1 MPQFPAERSA
11 QLLRKARDA
20 FRPDDRVRAFLA
32 PGRVNLIGEHTDY
45 NEGFVLPAALDL
57 GLVVL
62 VAPRADGYVV
72 AVSADEG
79 PDDCFDLASP
89 VRLEGTIWS
98 NFVRGVVGALQE
110 GYGGLGGFTLA
121 VASTIPIGAGLS
133 SSAAIEVGVAFA
145 LCETFGIT
153 IPRPDLALMCQRVE
167 NRFIGVNCGIMDQ
180 FVVANATG
188 GHALF
193 LDCRDLATR
202 HVPLP
207 ADDVA
212 IVVCDTTK
220 ARTLAGSKYNER
232 RAECESA
239 VAVARRRHSG
249 VTALRDVTPEML
261 DEIEPD
267 VPEHVLRRARHIVS
281 EDLRVLAS
289 VDALAEGDVATF
301 GRLMNESHVS
311 LRDDYE
317 VSCPELDA
325 MVEIAQSVDGVLGSR
340 MTGAGFG
347 GCTVSLVRV
356 DAVDAL
362 ERAVAER
369 FPAASGLTPAV
380 YRSTA
385 SAGVHEEDPAQL
397 LGESVLP

>member
-1 MPQFPAERSA
+1 MPAFPAQKSA
-11 QLLRKARDA
+11 QLLRKAREA
-20 FRPDDRVRAFLA
+20 FRPGDHVRAFLA

-62 VAPRADGYVV
+62 LAPRGDGRVV

-79 PDDCFDLASP
+79 PDDAFDLAEP
-89 VRLEGTIWS
+89 VRLEGTVWS
-98 NFVRGVVGALQE
+98 NFVRGVVGALRE
-110 GYGGLGGFTLA
+110 RDGGLGGFTVA

-133 SSAAIEVGVAFA
+133 SSAAIEVCVAFA
-145 LCETFGIT
+145 LCETFGIA

-180 FVVANATG
+180 FVVANATS

-202 HVPLP
+202 HVPVP

-212 IVVCDTTK
+212 IAVCDTTR

-239 VAVARRRHSG
+239 VEVVRRGNPG

-261 DEIEPD
+261 DEIGPQVPD
-267 VPEHVLRRARHIVS
+267 NVFRRARHIVS
-281 EDLRVLAS
+281 EDMRVLAS
-289 VDALAEGDVATF
+289 VEALADGDVATF
-301 GRLMNESHVS
+301 GRLMNESHIS

-317 VSCPELDA
+317 VSCSELDA

-347 GCTVSLVRV
+347 GCTVSLVRLE
-356 DAVDAL
+356 AVDAL
-362 ERAVAER
+362 KRVVADR
-369 FPAASGLTPAV
+369 FPAATGLTPAV

-385 SAGVHEEDPAQL
+385 SAGVHEEDPVGL
-397 LGESVLP
+397 LGEAVG